1 LGVGWDV
8 VDPVR
13 MEFKVGKNKVGSEMA
28 LLFFHISN
36 DNLQYLMLTDIED
49 K

>member
-1 LGVGWDV
+1 
-8 VDPVR
+8 

-36 DNLQYLMLTDIED
+36 DNLQYLMLTDIEEVYLIIIPFGSF
-49 K
+49 